1 MAKDDDALRVI
12 KQARMVNAHRCWVS
26 MGDIV
31 PHLHVSLNKR
41 FFIRKYLRRKRPHE
55 IIQIAE
61 QLSLPKLV
69 AIMAK
74 ESAARPLPNSII
86 LDGVSD
92 DLLHALKFLVRK
104 CFNASALHR

>member
-1 MAKDDDALRVI
+1 MAKNDDALRMI

-31 PHLHVSLNKR
+31 SHLHVSLNKR
-41 FFIRKYLRRKRPHE
+41 FFIRKHLRRKRPNE

-74 ESAARPLPNSII
+74 EPVARPLPNSII
-86 LDGVSD
+86 LYGVSD
-92 DLLHALKFLVRK
+92 DLLHAVEFFVRK
-104 CFNASALHR
+104 RFNASALHG

>member
-1 MAKDDDALRVI
+1 MTKNDDALCMI
-12 KQARMVNAHRCWVS
+12 KQARVVNTHRCWVS

-41 FFIRKYLRRKRPHE
+41 FFIRKHLRRKRPNE

-69 AIMAK
+69 AVMAK
-74 ESAARPLPNSII
+74 EPVAHPLPNSII

-92 DLLHALKFLVRK
+92 DLPPCVQIPRQKMP
-104 CFNASALHR
+104 